1 MNIVPK
7 RANMERRR
15 GAMDRGRVES
25 LVAPPRPRLRPPA
38 GSLGHGEADLAARY
52 GEEGSISTPRE
63 RFAAAGPR
71 IAFITRALH
80 FLF

>member
-25 LVAPPRPRLRPPA
+25 LAPPPRPRLRPPA
-38 GSLGHGEADLAARY
+38 GSLGHGEADLAAR
-52 GEEGSISTPRE
+52 GTEKKAPFLRLEN
-63 RFAAAGPR
+63 
-71 IAFITRALH
+71 ALQQ
-80 FLF
+80 LDRG